1 MRDQTQK
8 ATKCIAVFAELGKY
22 PGPEQE
28 KVKKSRRE
36 FYQKGNT
43 IKCRYATLDTLIHSI
58 TTAIS
63 LTGNLDFLPH
73 QNPESKCSSTSL
85 QV

>member
-1 MRDQTQK
+1 MRDQTHK

-22 PGPEQE
+22 PTPGQE
-28 KVKKSRRE
+28 KIKGSRRQ
-36 FYQKGNT
+36 FHQKGNT

-58 TTAIS
+58 TTTIS
-63 LTGNLDFLPH
+63 LTGKLDFLPH
-73 QNPESKCSSTSL
+73 QNSESKCSSTSL